1 MWRTE
6 EAKQQNTEE
15 RLYVSLT
22 SVVSSLVVDV
32 GEYCATT
39 TYSYTWAKI
48 VTTSSFILSRKYL
61 EHA

>member
-6 EAKQQNTEE
+6 EAKQQNIEE

-32 GEYCATT
+32 GEYN
-39 TYSYTWAKI
+39 YLLLYLGQNSNDII
-48 VTTSSFILSRKYL
+48 VYFVT
-61 EHA
+61 